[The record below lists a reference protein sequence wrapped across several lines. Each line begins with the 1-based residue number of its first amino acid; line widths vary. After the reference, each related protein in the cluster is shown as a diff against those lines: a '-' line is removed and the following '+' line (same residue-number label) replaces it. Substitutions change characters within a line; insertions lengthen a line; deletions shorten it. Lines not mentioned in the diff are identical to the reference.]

1 MTQIVAPDNNLSL
14 LPCRFEGKPARRFRR
29 KLDTG
34 RSITTGLLLPDEAG
48 VLFLRK
54 ELDASHHV
62 MSDDAIAIDE
72 GTLDAAQAAGAV
84 YVLAVDADTG
94 ETWRQDIATLRR
106 IGWTENRSAAG
117 WQLYARKA
125 HWNKTADELAKH
137 LVRQAVLLWE

>member
-1 MTQIVAPDNNLSL
+1 MTEIVSPDNNLSL

-34 RSITTGLLLPDEAG
+34 RTITTGLLLTDEAG
-48 VLFLRK
+48 VLYLRK
-54 ELDASHHV
+54 ELHANHHV
-62 MSDDAIAIDE
+62 AVGDAIALDE
-72 GTLDAAQAAGAV
+72 GTLDAAADLGAV
-84 YVLAVDADTG
+84 YVLAVDAETG

-117 WQLYARKA
+117 WQIYARKA
-125 HWNKTADELAKH
+125 HWNKTAAELAKH